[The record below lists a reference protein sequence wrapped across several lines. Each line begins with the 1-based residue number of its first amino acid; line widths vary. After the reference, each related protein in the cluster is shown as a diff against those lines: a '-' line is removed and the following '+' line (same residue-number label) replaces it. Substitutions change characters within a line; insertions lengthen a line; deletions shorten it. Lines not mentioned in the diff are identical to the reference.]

1 MDSKLMD
8 VGAERAVLAGL
19 FAYGIESYVE
29 ICDLIDYKTFGH
41 QNNQV
46 LYKCLE
52 KVLQSEVLVDV
63 PAVLSAASQ
72 LGLSE
77 AINTKQ
83 ELEYINSLI
92 QFPVKKENVVHFA
105 GQIKKFEFARK
116 IKSLAAKIGRDVD
129 EIKGDENIDDIIGL
143 IENPIMEF
151 LREDETNTK
160 PEKLGDGIEEYLDFL
175 INNKCDQIEMRP
187 NRCCHRVSKIRCS
200 NWRGFT

>member
-52 KVLQSEVLVDV
+52 KVIQSEVLVDV

-77 AINTKQ
+77 SINTKQ

-116 IKSLAAKIGRDVD
+116 IKSLAAKIGR
-129 EIKGDENIDDIIGL
+129 
-143 IENPIMEF
+143 
-151 LREDETNTK
+151 
-160 PEKLGDGIEEYLDFL
+160 
-175 INNKCDQIEMRP
+175 
-187 NRCCHRVSKIRCS
+187 
-200 NWRGFT
+200 